1 MVGIEPTEK
10 LKTVDLVLDGKE
22 MQRYAADRLGVRI
35 APVQQMNKNVKNS
48 PDFTIRVPEIFT
60 NLGLLAM
67 K

>member
-1 MVGIEPTEK
+1 
-10 LKTVDLVLDGKE
+10 

-35 APVQQMNKNVKNS
+35 APVQQMNKNVKDS
-48 PDFTIRVPEIFT
+48 PDFTIWVPEIFT

>member
-35 APVQQMNKNVKNS
+35 ATVQQMNKNVKNS

-60 NLGLLAM
+60 NLGFLAM